1 MSNMFERELI
11 LTKVELMSFFIHNI
25 EKYAEISVEYNN
37 YVLTANCD
45 GIHVAI
51 YDDDDEE
58 YDDEKEDAE
67 TLRHIR
73 KSIAASK
80 LDKKDLIVQYEKRTD
95 SADISS
101 FIGMPVDMDKLNTPL
116 YKDALVSAKLFTKL
130 MRRIPNE
137 KVLFIKDFAITR
149 DSIFMTNKDLN
160 GIHLTDDAHI
170 YWESAVKRTMTRIPI
185 DSIDN
190 ICEELKARNAVFST
204 HGSLLSA
211 EDFADATLLLKR
223 EKEN

>member
-1 MSNMFERELI
+1 MFERELI

-37 YVLTANCD
+37 YVLTTNCG
-45 GIHVAI
+45 GIHVAVH
-51 YDDDDEE
+51 DDDDEE
-58 YDDEKEDAE
+58 YDDEKEDAK
-67 TLRHIR
+67 TLRCIR

-116 YKDALVSAKLFTKL
+116 YKDALVSVKLFTAL
-130 MRRIPNE
+130 MNKIPNE

-149 DSIFMTNKDLN
+149 DSIFMADNTFS

-170 YWESAVKRTMTRIPI
+170 YWESAVKRTMTRMPI

-211 EDFADATLLLKR
+211 EDFADATLLLKK

>member
-1 MSNMFERELI
+1 MA
-11 LTKVELMSFFIHNI
+11 V
-25 EKYAEISVEYNN
+25 Y
-37 YVLTANCD
+37 
-45 GIHVAI
+45 
-51 YDDDDEE
+51 DDDEE
-58 YDDEKEDAE
+58 DDDEEEDAK

-116 YKDALVSAKLFTKL
+116 YKDALVSVKLFTAL
-130 MRRIPNE
+130 MNKIPNE

-149 DSIFMTNKDLN
+149 DSIFMTNKDFS

-170 YWESAVKRTMTRIPI
+170 YWESAVKRTMTRI
-185 DSIDN
+185 SIDGIDD
-190 ICEELKARNAVFST
+190 ICDQLKARNAVFST
-204 HGSLLSA
+204 HGSVLSA
-211 EDFADATLLLKR
+211 EDFADATLLLKK

>member
-1 MSNMFERELI
+1 MDNLFERELI
-11 LTKVELMSFFIHNI
+11 LAKVELMSFFIHNI

-51 YDDDDEE
+51 YDDDDEV
-58 YDDEKEDAE
+58 DDEEEDAK

-73 KSIAASK
+73 KSIAASE
-80 LDKKDLIVQYEKRTD
+80 LDEAGLIVEYEKRTD
-95 SADISS
+95 DADISS
-101 FIGMPVDMDKLNTPL
+101 FIGMPVDMDKLNNPL
-116 YKDALVSAKLFTKL
+116 YKDALVSAKLFTRL
-130 MRRIPNE
+130 MNVIPDE
-137 KVLFIKDFAITR
+137 KVLFIKDFAITKNCV
-149 DSIFMTNKDLN
+149 FMTNKDFS

-185 DSIDN
+185 DGIDD

-211 EDFADATLLLKR
+211 EDFADATLLLKK
-223 EKEN
+223 EKEI

>member
-1 MSNMFERELI
+1 MNNLFERELI
-11 LTKVELMSFFIHNI
+11 LAKVELMSFFIHNI

-45 GIHVAI
+45 GIHVAV

-58 YDDEKEDAE
+58 YDDEKEDTK
-67 TLRHIR
+67 TLRRIR
-73 KSIAASK
+73 KSIAASE
-80 LDKKDLIVQYEKRTD
+80 LDKEDLIVQYEKRTD

-101 FIGMPVDMDKLNTPL
+101 FIGTPVDMDKLNNPL
-116 YKDALVSAKLFTKL
+116 YKDALLSAKLFTKL
-130 MRRIPNE
+130 MGRIPNE
-137 KVLFIKDFAITR
+137 KVLFIKDFAITKNCV
-149 DSIFMTNKDLN
+149 FMTNKDFS

-185 DSIDN
+185 DSIDA
-190 ICEELKARNAVFST
+190 ICDQLKARNAVFST

-211 EDFADATLLLKR
+211 EDFADATLLLKK
-223 EKEN
+223 EKGN

>member
-37 YVLTANCD
+37 YVLTTNCD
-45 GIHVAI
+45 GIHVAV
-51 YDDDDEE
+51 YDDDDKD
-58 YDDEKEDAE
+58 DDEEEDAK

-73 KSIAASK
+73 KSIAASE
-80 LDKKDLIVQYEKRTD
+80 LDKEDLIVQYEKRTD

-101 FIGMPVDMDKLNTPL
+101 FIGMPVNMDKLNNPL
-116 YKDALVSAKLFTKL
+116 YKDALLSAKLFTKL
-130 MRRIPNE
+130 MGRIPNE
-137 KVLFIKDFAITR
+137 KVLFIKDFAITH
-149 DSIFMTNKDLN
+149 DSIFITNKDLN

-185 DSIDN
+185 DDIDD

-211 EDFADATLLLKR
+211 EDFADATLLLKK

>member
-51 YDDDDEE
+51 YDDNDEEDDEE
-58 YDDEKEDAE
+58 YDAK

-73 KSIAASK
+73 KSIAASE
-80 LDKKDLIVQYEKRTD
+80 LDKEDLIVQYEKRTN

-101 FIGMPVDMDKLNTPL
+101 FIGMPVDMNKLKNPL
-116 YKDALVSAKLFTKL
+116 YKDALLSAKLFTAL
-130 MRRIPNE
+130 MNKIPNE

-149 DSIFMTNKDLN
+149 DSISMTNKDLN
-160 GIHLTDDAHI
+160 GIHLTDDAHL
-170 YWESAVKRTMTRIPI
+170 YWESAVARTMTRIPI
-185 DSIDN
+185 DGIND
-190 ICEELKARNAVFST
+190 ILEQLKARNAVFST

-211 EDFADATLLLKR
+211 KDFADATLLLKK
-223 EKEN
+223 EKEI

>member
-58 YDDEKEDAE
+58 DDEECDAK
-67 TLRHIR
+67 TLCHIR
-73 KSIAASK
+73 KSIAASE
-80 LDKKDLIVQYEKRTD
+80 LNEAGLTVQYTKRTKNV
-95 SADISS
+95 DISS
-101 FIGMPVDMDKLNTPL
+101 FIGMPVNMDKLNNPL
-116 YKDALVSAKLFTKL
+116 YKDALLSAKLFTKL
-130 MRRIPNE
+130 MGRIPNE

-149 DSIFMTNKDLN
+149 DSIFMTNKDSN
-160 GIHLTDDAHI
+160 GIRLTDDAHI
-170 YWESAVKRTMTRIPI
+170 YWESAVKRTMTRISINGI
-185 DSIDN
+185 DD

-211 EDFADATLLLKR
+211 EDFADATLLLKK

>member
-1 MSNMFERELI
+1 MNNLFEKELI
-11 LTKVELMSFFIHNI
+11 LAKVELTAFFIHNI

-51 YDDDDEE
+51 YDDDDDE
-58 YDDEKEDAE
+58 DDEKEDAK

-80 LDKKDLIVQYEKRTD
+80 LDEAGLTVQYTKRTKNV
-95 SADISS
+95 DISS
-101 FIGMPVDMDKLNTPL
+101 FIGMPVDMDKLNNPL
-116 YKDALVSAKLFTKL
+116 YKDALLSAKLFTRL
-130 MRRIPNE
+130 MNVIPDE
-137 KVLFIKDFAITR
+137 KVLFIKDFAITH
-149 DSIFMTNKDLN
+149 DFIFMTNKDVS

-170 YWESAVKRTMTRIPI
+170 YWESAETRTMTRLPI
-185 DSIDN
+185 DGIDD
-190 ICEELKARNAVFST
+190 ICDQLKARNAVFST

-211 EDFADATLLLKR
+211 KDFTDAVLLLKKE
-223 EKEN
+223 EKM

>member
-45 GIHVAI
+45 GIHVAV
-51 YDDDDEE
+51 YDDDEE
-58 YDDEKEDAE
+58 DDDEKEDAK
-67 TLRHIR
+67 TLRRIR

-101 FIGMPVDMDKLNTPL
+101 FIGMPVDMDKLNNPL
-116 YKDALVSAKLFTKL
+116 YKDALLSAKLFTKL
-130 MRRIPNE
+130 MSRIPDE

-149 DSIFMTNKDLN
+149 DSIFMTNKNLN

-170 YWESAVKRTMTRIPI
+170 YWESAVTRTMTRIPI
-185 DSIDN
+185 NGIDD
-190 ICEELKARNAVFST
+190 ICDQLKARNAMFST

-211 EDFADATLLLKR
+211 EDFADATLLLKK
-223 EKEN
+223 EKEL

>member
-58 YDDEKEDAE
+58 YDDEKEDAK
-67 TLRHIR
+67 TLRRIR

-116 YKDALVSAKLFTKL
+116 YKDALVSVKLFTAL
-130 MRRIPNE
+130 MNKIPNE

-149 DSIFMTNKDLN
+149 DFIFMTNKDFS

-170 YWESAVKRTMTRIPI
+170 YWEPTVTRTMTRIPI

-190 ICEELKARNAVFST
+190 ICDQL
-204 HGSLLSA
+204 
-211 EDFADATLLLKR
+211 
-223 EKEN
+223 

>member
-58 YDDEKEDAE
+58 EDEECDVE

-73 KSIAASK
+73 KSIAASE
-80 LDKKDLIVQYEKRTD
+80 LNEAGLTVQYTKRTK
-95 SADISS
+95 SVDISS

-130 MRRIPNE
+130 MSRIPNE

-160 GIHLTDDAHI
+160 RIRLTDDAHL
-170 YWESAVKRTMTRIPI
+170 YCESAVKRTMTRIPI

-211 EDFADATLLLKR
+211 EDFADATLLLKK

>member
-37 YVLTANCD
+37 YVLTTNCD
-45 GIHVAI
+45 GIQVAI

-58 YDDEKEDAE
+58 DDEEYDAK

-73 KSIAASK
+73 KRIAASE
-80 LDKKDLIVQYEKRTD
+80 LDKEDLIIQYEKRTD

-101 FIGMPVDMDKLNTPL
+101 FIGMPVDMDKLNNPL
-116 YKDALVSAKLFTKL
+116 YKDALLSAKLFTAL
-130 MRRIPNE
+130 MNKIPNE

-149 DSIFMTNKDLN
+149 DSIFMTNKDFS

-185 DSIDN
+185 DDIDD

-211 EDFADATLLLKR
+211 EDFADATLLLKK